1 MTKKIIIGSRSSK
14 LALFQSNFVLEKLK
28 KIFPK
33 KKIQIKEIKTKGD
46 ILLDQVLDSSIGKGF
61 FVNEIQK
68 KLINKEIDIAVHS
81 IKDLPTENSKDLT
94 ISAILKRGNYQDVFI
109 YKKNKKNLLELTS
122 SDTIATSSLRRK
134 VQLKK
139 INPNIKIIDIR
150 GNIDTR
156 ILKMNNGYCDGLII
170 AAAGVE
176 RLGMKKI
183 ITEYLDSDIMLNA
196 PGQGAI
202 AVETRKNDKE
212 INSIVLKLDHKET
225 RCCVEAE
232 RSFLNELKGGCSTP
246 FASYAFVKNGI
257 LTLEGMISSIDGE
270 KYERLKIKS
279 KFDNP
284 IKLGIRLAKKILKNG
299 GEDILNEI
307 KNKK

>member
-212 INSIVLKLDHKET
+212 INSIVSKLDHKET

-246 FASYAFVKNGI
+246 FASYAFLKNGI

>member
-109 YKKNKKNLLELTS
+109 YKKNKKHLLELTS

>member
-28 KIFPK
+28 KVFPK

-212 INSIVLKLDHKET
+212 INSIVLKSDHKET

>member
-183 ITEYLDSDIMLNA
+183 ITEYLDSNIMLNA

-202 AVETRKNDKE
+202 GIETRKNDNI
-212 INSIVLKLDHKET
+212 INSCLLYTSPSPRD
-225 RCCVEAE
+225 
-232 RSFLNELKGGCSTP
+232 
-246 FASYAFVKNGI
+246 
-257 LTLEGMISSIDGE
+257 
-270 KYERLKIKS
+270 
-279 KFDNP
+279 
-284 IKLGIRLAKKILKNG
+284 
-299 GEDILNEI
+299 
-307 KNKK
+307 

>member
-1 MTKKIIIGSRSSK
+1 MSKKIIIGSRSSK
-14 LALFQSNFVLEKLK
+14 LALFQSNFVLEKIK
-28 KIFPK
+28 KFFPK
-33 KKIQIKEIKTKGD
+33 KSIQIKEIKTKGD
-46 ILLDQVLDSSIGKGF
+46 ILLNQVLDSSIGKGF

-94 ISAILKRGNYQDVFI
+94 ISAILKRGNYKDVFI
-109 YKKNKKNLLELTS
+109 YKQNKKQLLELTN

-134 VQLKK
+134 VQLKR
-139 INPNIKIIDIR
+139 INPNVNIIDIR
-150 GNIDTR
+150 GNVDSR
-156 ILKMNNGYCDGLII
+156 ILKMNNGYCDGLIM
-170 AAAGVE
+170 AAAGLE
-176 RLGMKKI
+176 RIGMKKI
-183 ITEYLDSDIMLNA
+183 ITEYLNSNIMLNA

-202 AVETRKNDKE
+202 AIETRKNDDRV
-212 INSIVLKLDHKET
+212 NSIVSKLNHKET

-232 RSFLNELKGGCSTP
+232 RSFLKELQGGCSTP
-246 FASYAFVKNGI
+246 FGAYAFLKNGYLI
-257 LTLEGMISSIDGE
+257 LEGMISSIDGK

-279 KFDNP
+279 KIDNP

-299 GEDILNEI
+299 GENILHEI

>member
-14 LALFQSNFVLEKLK
+14 LALFQSNLVLEKLK
-28 KIFPK
+28 TIFPK
-33 KKIQIKEIKTKGD
+33 KEIQIKEIKTKGD

-109 YKKNKKNLLELTS
+109 YKKNKKHLLELTS

-212 INSIVLKLDHKET
+212 INSIVSKLDHKET

-246 FASYAFVKNGI
+246 FASYAFLKNGI
-257 LTLEGMISSIDGE
+257 LTLEGMISSIDGG

>member
-14 LALFQSNFVLEKLK
+14 LALFQSNLVLEKLK
-28 KIFPK
+28 TIFPK
-33 KKIQIKEIKTKGD
+33 KEIQIKEIKTKGD

-109 YKKNKKNLLELTS
+109 YKKNKKHLLELTS

-212 INSIVLKLDHKET
+212 INSIVSKLDHKET

-246 FASYAFVKNGI
+246 FASYAFLKNGI